1 MTNVFGARGTHKA
14 ILLDRDGVIN
24 VKLPE
29 DCYVTDPT
37 EFAFMPGAI
46 EALSI
51 LQGLGYLLV
60 VVTNQRGV
68 SRGLQSDKGVAR
80 VHEHM
85 RGELAKHGIE
95 LAAIYYCPH
104 DIGEHCNCRKPE
116 PGMILQARLDLDLNL
131 ALSYMVGD
139 SSSDV
144 AAGRNA
150 GARTVRLGD
159 ESDQEADLVASNLL
173 DFALFLKTRHS

>member
-1 MTNVFGARGTHKA
+1 MKKASRGLQTRKA

-24 VKLPE
+24 VKLP
-29 DCYVTDPT
+29 DNCYVTDPT
-37 EFAFMPGAI
+37 EFAFIPGAI

-51 LQGLGYLLV
+51 LQALGYLLV

-68 SRGLQSDKGVAR
+68 ARGIQTDECVER
-80 VHEHM
+80 IHEHM
-85 RGELAKHGIE
+85 SDELAKRGIQ

-104 DIGEHCNCRKPE
+104 DISDNCNCRKPE
-116 PGMILQARLDLDLNL
+116 PGMILQARFDLDLNL

-139 SSSDV
+139 SPSDV

-159 ESDQEADLVASNLL
+159 ESDEEADFVASSLL
-173 DFALFLKTRHS
+173 DFALFLKNRQP

>member
-1 MTNVFGARGTHKA
+1 
-14 ILLDRDGVIN
+14 
-24 VKLPE
+24 
-29 DCYVTDPT
+29 
-37 EFAFMPGAI
+37 
-46 EALSI
+46 
-51 LQGLGYLLV
+51 
-60 VVTNQRGV
+60 
-68 SRGLQSDKGVAR
+68 
-80 VHEHM
+80 
-85 RGELAKHGIE
+85 
-95 LAAIYYCPH
+95 
-104 DIGEHCNCRKPE
+104 
-116 PGMILQARLDLDLNL
+116 MILQARLDLDLNL